1 MMIKYINETIAVIFI
16 AWFLALLYFCWR
28 GEMVVNK
35 NLLEE
40 YLVFFV
46 PLHLFI
52 TARRIYLWLK
62 QK

>member
-1 MMIKYINETIAVIFI
+1 MIKYINQTIVVIFMS
-16 AWFLALLYFCWR
+16 WLLALLYFYLF
-28 GEMVVNK
+28 GEMVANK

-52 TARRIYLWLK
+52 TAEGIHSWLK
-62 QK
+62 KK